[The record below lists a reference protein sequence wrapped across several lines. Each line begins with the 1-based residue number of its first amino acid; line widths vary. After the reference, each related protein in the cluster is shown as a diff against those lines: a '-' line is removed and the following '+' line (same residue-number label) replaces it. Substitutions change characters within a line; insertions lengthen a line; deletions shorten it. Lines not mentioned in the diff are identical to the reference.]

1 MDQIQQRNIH
11 FMRRPRTINSYKIE
25 EIAIGWA
32 CAKNGESKYTQ
43 DGDGWSDVWK
53 TPSRKA

>member
-1 MDQIQQRNIH
+1 MGVRSPVGYIGAG
-11 FMRRPRTINSYKIE
+11 FTM
-25 EIAIGWA
+25 GWA

-53 TPSRKA
+53 TPSREA